1 MAVVGHSTFLMAG
14 YIFHNLSSDVR
25 KCPWRNG
32 SASGFGSNP
41 ANPGFDVSWTLWVRV
56 PSGTD
61 FCGFYIYFFGR
72 RSQTFLNQ
80 KKKVHMDRTRSKKD
94 SSDVALSS
102 ILSSYLLSDPPSPQ
116 YALPSI
122 LSFIAS
128 NKPFS
133 TSQASHKW
141 NTRISSLIQSKSAES
156 RFWGVCLAKATIVS
170 GGEGTAHAVT
180 WTKLLLT
187 LLNVLP

>member
-1 MAVVGHSTFLMAG
+1 MIFWKETSAPITNFHGKEKVV
-14 YIFHNLSSDVR
+14 
-25 KCPWRNG
+25 
-32 SASGFGSNP
+32 
-41 ANPGFDVSWTLWVRV
+41 
-56 PSGTD
+56 
-61 FCGFYIYFFGR
+61 
-72 RSQTFLNQ
+72 
-80 KKKVHMDRTRSKKD
+80 MDRSHSKKD

-102 ILSSYLLSDPPSPQ
+102 ILSCYLLSDPPSPQ

-122 LSFIAS
+122 LSFIAN
-128 NKPFS
+128 NKAFS

-180 WTKLLLT
+180 WTKLLLA
-187 LLNVLP
+187 LLNVNHLEARN